1 MNNAIRGKSEVEKVE
16 RLINELIHEYDMFF
30 KGHEKIEPT
39 RKRDYIKKE
48 LLRIQNMRLNNA
60 IIKQRAINLTHKF
73 ATFQRKWSQIW
84 MRIENGT
91 YKIDR
96 YKMER
101 NKKLAEKK
109 KSKIDNIE
117 VSSKPNKEAEYNKLL
132 NKYEVTQQLLGVNK
146 KLNKEILKRKLKE
159 QEEILKKKYKVKGIE
174 FKVIVKNG
182 KATIKPIP
190 IK

>member
-146 KLNKEILKRKLKE
+146 KLNISIANRL
-159 QEEILKKKYKVKGIE
+159 
-174 FKVIVKNG
+174 
-182 KATIKPIP
+182 
-190 IK
+190 